1 MRNSENCAKIFGEF
15 YKRTVIHVMIDDR
28 TAYADGDEPIKAFI
42 DACNVMCEAKYLLS
56 ERKISNLMKTIAT
69 YPRLYTV
76 FKDALAGYNSK
87 AEFRK
92 SQVRVGVRGKFV
104 PPQNQT
110 KFLAYVFCILL
121 DIDGGRVKLRE
132 FLDEYFYNTNPNEE
146 FAFFCSALI
155 VPFRDVTEYVYYN
168 GADSYLEDDGA
179 VDGTLRDSVKQLL
192 QEMNTAVSESTVI
205 TMATKQDLFLI
216 ARAIESAMTP
226 NRIDLIKP
234 LLTGYKN
241 TVNACLIREKLTPYL
256 DKLYKLFIVSE
267 IF

>member
-1 MRNSENCAKIFGEF
+1 MTNENI
-15 YKRTVIHVMIDDR
+15 
-28 TAYADGDEPIKAFI
+28 AYTEGDEPIKAFI
-42 DACNVMCEAKYLLS
+42 DACNVMCEAKYLLG
-56 ERKISNLMKTIAT
+56 ERKISALMKTIAS
-69 YPRLYTV
+69 YPRLMDI
-76 FKDALAGYNSK
+76 FKDALSGYNSH

-92 SQVRVGVRGKFV
+92 SQVRVGTRSKLV

-110 KFLAYVFCILL
+110 KFISYVFCILL
-121 DIDGGRVKLRE
+121 DLDTGRVKLRE
-132 FLDEYFYNTNPNEE
+132 YLDEYFYNTNPNEE
-146 FAFFCSALI
+146 FAFFCSTLI

-168 GADSYLEDDGA
+168 GADSYLEDDEA

-192 QEMNTAVSESTVI
+192 QEMNVAVNESTVI

-241 TVNACLIREKLTPYL
+241 TVNSCMIREKLTPYL

>member
-92 SQVRVGVRGKFV
+92 SQVRVGVRGKLV

-132 FLDEYFYNTNPNEE
+132 FLDEYFYNTNPTEE

>member
-1 MRNSENCAKIFGEF
+1 M
-15 YKRTVIHVMIDDR
+15 TDDK
-28 TAYADGDEPIKAFI
+28 TALDKTEEPIKAFI
-42 DACNVMCEAKYLLS
+42 DACNVMCEAKFLLS
-56 ERKISNLMKTIAT
+56 ERKISELMKTIAT
-69 YPRLYTV
+69 YPRLYTIY
-76 FKDALAGYNSK
+76 KDALSGYNSK
-87 AEFRK
+87 AEFHK
-92 SQVRVGVRGKFV
+92 SQVRVGGRSKLV

-110 KFLAYVFCILL
+110 KFLSYVFCILL
-121 DIDGGRVKLRE
+121 DIDTGRIKLRE
-132 FLDEYFYNTNPNEE
+132 FLDEYFYNTNPNEA
-146 FAFFCSALI
+146 FALFCSTLI

-168 GADSYLEDDGA
+168 GMDSYMENDGA

-192 QEMNTAVSESTVI
+192 QEMNTCVSESTTI
-205 TMATKQDLFLI
+205 TMATKQDLFLL

-241 TVNACLIREKLTPYL
+241 TVNSCLIREKLTPYL